1 MRARA
6 TVAALAVLA
15 VTALAGCGSGS
26 SNVPPFGV
34 GPNVGA
40 PISLAD
46 CIDWKRAS
54 VEERLGTI
62 RQLKNFAG
70 GEVVGGE
77 GTTPAVGTGAVLE
90 DKKAYELLDHACD
103 VPFAQG
109 FKLYKLYER
118 AAAFSGTPA
127 DEPTQ

>member
-1 MRARA
+1 MSGRAA
-6 TVAALAVLA
+6 IAAAAVLVA
-15 VTALAGCGSGS
+15 GTLAGCGSGS
-26 SNVPPFGV
+26 SSPPPLGA

-40 PISLAD
+40 SISLAD
-46 CIDWKRAS
+46 CTDWKQAT

-77 GTTPAVGTGAVLE
+77 GTTPAVGTGAVLD
-90 DKKAYELLDHACD
+90 DKKAYELLDHTCD
-103 VPFAQG
+103 VSFAQG

-127 DEPTQ
+127 DSQ

>member
-1 MRARA
+1 VAGRLKLAA
-6 TVAALAVLA
+6 TAALLSA
-15 VTALAGCGSGS
+15 ALAGCGSNS
-26 SNVPPFGV
+26 VAPPRLGV

-40 PISLAD
+40 SINLAD
-46 CIDWKRAS
+46 CNDWKQAS

-62 RQLKNFAG
+62 RQLKNFGG

-77 GTTPAVGTGAVLE
+77 GTTPAAGTGAVLD
-90 DKKAYELLDHACD
+90 DKKAYQLLDHTCD
-103 VPFAQG
+103 VSFAQG

-127 DEPTQ
+127 SKPTQ

>member
-1 MRARA
+1 MKGRLAVA
-6 TVAALAVLA
+6 AVAVLIVAALG
-15 VTALAGCGSGS
+15 GCGSGS
-26 SNVPPFGV
+26 STPPRLGA

-40 PISLAD
+40 SINLAD
-46 CIDWKRAS
+46 CNDWKHAT

-70 GEVVGGE
+70 GEVVGGS
-77 GTTPAVGTGAVLE
+77 GTNPDVGTGAVLD
-90 DKKAYELLDHACD
+90 DKKAYELLDHTCD
-103 VPFAQG
+103 VSFAQG

-127 DEPTQ
+127 DQPTQ

>member
-1 MRARA
+1 MRGRA
-6 TVAALAVLA
+6 TIAAAAVLA
-15 VTALAGCGSGS
+15 AAALAGCGSDS
-26 SNVPPFGV
+26 ATPPPYGA

-40 PISLAD
+40 SINLAD
-46 CIDWKRAS
+46 CNDWKRSS

-77 GTTPAVGTGAVLE
+77 GTQPAVGTGAILD
-90 DKKAYELLDHACD
+90 DKKAYELLDHACS
-103 VPFAQG
+103 VSFAQG

-127 DEPTQ
+127 DQPTQ